1 MFVEQRGPAH
11 CILGCSPKVPMKSVS
26 SALEQPPI
34 HTENLLRGSSPEMAK
49 TVGLLEKIAAA
60 KCNVLIT
67 GETGT
72 GKELAALLIHQRSRR
87 RDARLVSLNCA
98 AFPDSLLE
106 SELFGYER

>member
-1 MFVEQRGPAH
+1 
-11 CILGCSPKVPMKSVS
+11 
-26 SALEQPPI
+26 
-34 HTENLLRGSSPEMAK
+34 MAK

-106 SELFGYER
+106 NELFGYERGARSPALTSEVKAGSGRRMEERSSWMRSGK